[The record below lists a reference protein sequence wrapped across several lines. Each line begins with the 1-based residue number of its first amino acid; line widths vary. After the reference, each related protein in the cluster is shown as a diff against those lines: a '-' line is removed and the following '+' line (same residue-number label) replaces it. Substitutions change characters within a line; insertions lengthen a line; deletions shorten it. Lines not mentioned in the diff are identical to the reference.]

1 MTGIV
6 KSLLDLTNTLAD
18 NDVEI
23 EVICLY
29 RFPHFFKLPDSVK
42 FHEPNFNYSEK
53 EKIKYYFKILKFLR
67 EKISASRTDVVL
79 SYHEYAN
86 YLVLLSSLG
95 LGKRVFVSDRASPYR
110 KVAFPAGWF
119 RKWTY
124 KKAAG
129 IICQT
134 QEAYEIQSKLF
145 PRVPMKV
152 LPNILYGVENLLT
165 QRLDVPRKKRVV
177 WAGRYEPLK
186 GVEDIIKAFHQ
197 IDDKSWELHL
207 IGKKSGDY
215 FEKTKQLL
223 DAINDERI
231 QMMDSTTSIQEVL
244 IDSEIFAFPSYSEG
258 FPNALLEAMACG
270 CACISYDCK
279 TGPSEI
285 ITHDADGVL
294 VEVGNKEK
302 FQVDLGALMNSES
315 TRLKYRTNSLSK
327 VMKFSP
333 SSLGPKYIEFL
344 LN

>member
-6 KSLLDLTNTLAD
+6 KSLLDVTNTLAD

-29 RFPHFFKLPDSVK
+29 KFPHFFKLPENVK
-42 FHEPNFNYSEK
+42 LHEPDFEYSE
-53 EKIKYYFKILKFLR
+53 EKKLIYYFKILKFLR
-67 EKISASRTDVVL
+67 EKISASRADVVL

-95 LGKRVFVSDRASPYR
+95 LGKRVFVSDRASPFR

-134 QEAYEIQSKLF
+134 KEAYEIQSKLF
-145 PRVPMKV
+145 PRVPMRV
-152 LPNILYGVENLLT
+152 LPNMLYGVDDILAK
-165 QRLDVPRKKRVV
+165 RLDVPRKKRVV

-197 IDDKSWELHL
+197 IDDKSWELNL
-207 IGKKSGDY
+207 IGKKAGDY
-215 FEKTKQLL
+215 YERTKSLL
-223 DAINDERI
+223 DSIKDERI
-231 QMMDSTTSIQEVL
+231 QMLDSTTSIQEVL
-244 IDSEIFAFPSYSEG
+244 LDSEIFAFPSYSEG

-285 ITHDADGVL
+285 ISHEVDGIL
-294 VEVGNKEK
+294 VEVGNRDKLRLELK
-302 FQVDLGALMNSES
+302 TLIESES
-315 TRLKYRTNSLSK
+315 LRLKFRSNSISK

-333 SSLGPKYIEFL
+333 SNLGPKYIEFL

>member
-6 KSLLDLTNTLAD
+6 KSLLDVTNTLAD

-29 RFPHFFKLPDSVK
+29 KFPHFFKLPENVK
-42 FHEPNFNYSEK
+42 LHEPDFEYSE
-53 EKIKYYFKILKFLR
+53 EKKLVYYLKILKFLR
-67 EKISASRTDVVL
+67 KKISASRADVVL

-134 QEAYEIQSKLF
+134 EEAYEIQSKLF
-145 PRVPMKV
+145 PKVPMKV
-152 LPNILYGVENLLT
+152 LPNILYGVDDILGK
-165 QRLDVPRKKRVV
+165 RVDVQRKKRIV

-197 IDDKSWELHL
+197 INDKSWELNL

-215 FEKTKQLL
+215 YEKIRNLL
-223 DAINDERI
+223 DAINDKRI

-244 IDSEIFAFPSYSEG
+244 MNSEIFAFPSYSEG

-279 TGPSEI
+279 TGPREI
-285 ITHDADGVL
+285 ISHGADGIL
-294 VEVGNKEK
+294 VEVGNQDKLSLE
-302 FQVDLGALMNSES
+302 LGTLIKSES
-315 TRLKYRTNSLSK
+315 LRSTFRANSKSK
-327 VMKFSP
+327 VLQFSP
-333 SSLGPKYIEFL
+333 SNLGPKYIEFL
-344 LN
+344 LT